1 LQISVM
7 TKAVRAVIWDLDGTL
22 LDTGAC
28 SVHAHATARRSC
40 TACRCPPKALT
51 GHGLLSLSSVTGN
64 SRKHQVHA
72 AHIEHVTHAA
82 PVIHD
87 PWSAPITQFA
97 VTLYAESLVCE
108 VSRKVLAAHGATL
121 TPEAVKAGMGK
132 RPLEAWQ
139 AVVDSLQLAVPAQ
152 QLYDESEPLLTERCG
167 LSTLSL
173 LSL

>member
-1 LQISVM
+1 MI
-7 TKAVRAVIWDLDGTL
+7 
-22 LDTGAC
+22 
-28 SVHAHATARRSC
+28 
-40 TACRCPPKALT
+40 
-51 GHGLLSLSSVTGN
+51 
-64 SRKHQVHA
+64 
-72 AHIEHVTHAA
+72 
-82 PVIHD
+82 

-97 VTLYAESLVCE
+97 VALHAESLVCE

-167 LSTLSL
+167 LGTLSL